1 MTLKIILWIYILPIC
16 RVQSANGYDVTSPG
30 AIIGIV
36 LVAIVIITAIVII
49 VVICLKKTWHKQRRQ
64 NTISN
69 KTKKVPKKPTTI
81 SETLI
86 EKLPDIPEVDE
97 NISASGVSVRDES
110 KLTFYQIDNEAS
122 TTEAGDIDK
131 ENEKVEQY
139 EANKISEDMTVSVK
153 TDKIQT
159 QTEESETFESKPD
172 EPKSSGEDLVKT
184 INCESE
190 TTQDIKSEVSITRV
204 IENENILR
212 KDLPYLNSTEHIFSE
227 YDPAMTYKSES
238 EWKSKSDEGL
248 HLQSIRFE
256 RKNIAPRAFEITR
269 DDSDLNLKSQSTI
282 EVEMHEATKVS
293 SRSEGT
299 LTDDMKIKSL
309 KRRSSLISK
318 VTSKSFQWNFDYI
331 SPYAMTDKQKRERY
345 ELKLKIRKR
354 RMLALKQ
361 KLADKERQQY
371 ENKLAFEK
379 WKLRKQGE
387 KHYEGDIGSFNKR
400 KFNKYNY
407 WYP

>member
-1 MTLKIILWIYILPIC
+1 
-16 RVQSANGYDVTSPG
+16 
-30 AIIGIV
+30 
-36 LVAIVIITAIVII
+36 
-49 VVICLKKTWHKQRRQ
+49 
-64 NTISN
+64 
-69 KTKKVPKKPTTI
+69 
-81 SETLI
+81 
-86 EKLPDIPEVDE
+86 LPDIPEVDE

-184 INCESE
+184 IICESE

-204 IENENILR
+204 IDNENILR

-387 KHYEGDIGSFNKR
+387 KHYGGDIGSFNRR